1 MTKIIL
7 YVDDAA
13 HACEQLPGITART
26 TQGAPHHW
34 VVVACA
40 PRMASRM
47 SKWVS
52 HSARENWRAKWFAKL
67 QAQLLPALRQG
78 GSQVTPVLAT
88 GPLTELTAALKR
100 EHAATQVVDARR
112 PRIGTELEPVASGL
126 PPPRSSGWTT
136 PGAGLGMGTLLVLA
150 HGLFE

>member
-13 HACEQLPGITART
+13 HACEQIPAITAGAAP
-26 TQGAPHHW
+26 GAPHHW

-67 QAQLLPALRQG
+67 QAQLLPALRRG
-78 GSQVTPVLAT
+78 GGHVTPVLAT
-88 GPLTELTAALKR
+88 GPLTELTAVLKR

-112 PRIGTELEPVASGL
+112 PRIGTELEPVAPGL
-126 PPPRSSGWTT
+126 QPPRSAGWRTL
-136 PGAGLGMGTLLVLA
+136 GGGLGMGTLLVLA
-150 HGLFE
+150 HGFFE